1 MLDAG
6 LYPIGPI
13 TANTGQFYQMS
24 YSDLCNPYLWL
35 GLGSPNQ
42 SITGLKLLTTDL
54 GNSSRTT
61 YADCA
66 ATSSPFSLTWAR
78 VMTWLLFMLCSIA
91 QVHHEKKGYPSANA
105 ARIQVGLF
113 DLGLR
118 M

>member
-66 ATSSPFSLTWAR
+66 ATIGTFNIGGT
-78 VMTWLLFMLCSIA
+78 F
-91 QVHHEKKGYPSANA
+91 
-105 ARIQVGLF
+105 VG
-113 DLGLR
+113 GP
-118 M
+118 

>member
-1 MLDAG
+1 MGFKPGKLALAQPEMVLFHQRSPFGDVESENQPCRNPLYGSGIRPALAQRRQVMSRAG
-6 LYPIGPI
+6 
-13 TANTGQFYQMS
+13 
-24 YSDLCNPYLWL
+24 
-35 GLGSPNQ
+35 
-42 SITGLKLLTTDL
+42 
-54 GNSSRTT
+54 
-61 YADCA
+61 
-66 ATSSPFSLTWAR
+66 SPFSLTWAR